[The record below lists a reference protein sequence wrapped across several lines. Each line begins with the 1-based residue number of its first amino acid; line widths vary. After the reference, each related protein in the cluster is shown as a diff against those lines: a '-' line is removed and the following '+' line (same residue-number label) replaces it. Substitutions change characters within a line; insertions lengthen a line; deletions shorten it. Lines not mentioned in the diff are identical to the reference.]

1 ATLVTAVRAPAI
13 LGFPLGAVCMLLLAW
28 LLTVPRTSY
37 EWGMERGMLPFV
49 SLWALPRATLAW
61 SVTVAVA
68 FALVS
73 WSTLLHTAAL
83 WPGAFAS
90 VQGSIDGG
98 SMLRFIAASV
108 LRVQAFMSIPEVFGI
123 GEAAIEQRPWLGSL
137 LTLTLR
143 TGLNLGFVAVVLT
156 GLTLRRDREDLRGLV
171 SVPADLAIRMEARR
185 GGRYAPE
192 MIVYHGLTIQFALWD
207 ALDAAEDAHVQDAL
221 VASGAF
227 EWLALRPSLGEVS
240 TAERLRSHSVV
251 IEALHRRG
259 WHSTVAWLREL
270 EEACDAG
277 DWPPHIRSQV
287 LARRAAIASR
297 DDDVDAA
304 GRLFTES
311 YALLRERRDVMD
323 GSAGRETAAVWARS
337 VLRAIAVLP
346 ARAIH
351 AGVADSLADRAADLL
366 ADLVRENPERF
377 TIDALRVGGQ
387 RALLVARSRGF
398 DDGLHELESVAEQAL
413 ALPATHPWRAVM
425 LVQLLGWTAGI
436 AALRQSTPARIDAD
450 APAADPIAALEDRLS
465 SALDLEGESWDA
477 ADLAVHATDERLGE
491 ALLAQVQMIMSTLA
505 ASHAPYAA

>member
-1 ATLVTAVRAPAI
+1 
-13 LGFPLGAVCMLLLAW
+13 W
-28 LLTVPRTSY
+28 
-37 EWGMERGMLPFV
+37 
-49 SLWALPRATLAW
+49 
-61 SVTVAVA
+61 
-68 FALVS
+68 
-73 WSTLLHTAAL
+73 H
-83 WPGAFAS
+83 
-90 VQGSIDGG
+90 
-98 SMLRFIAASV
+98 
-108 LRVQAFMSIPEVFGI
+108 
-123 GEAAIEQRPWLGSL
+123 
-137 LTLTLR
+137 
-143 TGLNLGFVAVVLT
+143 
-156 GLTLRRDREDLRGLV
+156 
-171 SVPADLAIRMEARR
+171 
-185 GGRYAPE
+185 
-192 MIVYHGLTIQFALWD
+192 
-207 ALDAAEDAHVQDAL
+207 ALDAAEDADVQDAL

-227 EWLALRPSLGEVS
+227 EWCTTRFSLDEVS
-240 TAERLRSHSVV
+240 TAERLRSQYLV

-259 WHSTVAWLREL
+259 WRGAAAWLREL
-270 EEACDAG
+270 DAAYDAG

-287 LARRAAIASR
+287 LARRAAIAAR

-505 ASHAPYAA
+505 ATPATYAAAMRTADIFQARFDAGILEARAYAFGVRVGAVATAYTLGWFDRTIAAAEEVFRLMEGVPVGPGDQDMLAFVHVQYALAARALGREGEAADHTRQARA